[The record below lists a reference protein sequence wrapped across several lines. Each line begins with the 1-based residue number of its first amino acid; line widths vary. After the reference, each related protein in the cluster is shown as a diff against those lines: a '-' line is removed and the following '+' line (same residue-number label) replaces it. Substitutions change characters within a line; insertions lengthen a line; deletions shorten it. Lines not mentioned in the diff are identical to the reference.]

1 MEGRGTVKK
10 LTILSALFAL
20 AACCLLAGTVNHIV
34 NTGEGILSSLLL
46 ALGCICASVAGCKKK
61 K

>member
-1 MEGRGTVKK
+1 VKK